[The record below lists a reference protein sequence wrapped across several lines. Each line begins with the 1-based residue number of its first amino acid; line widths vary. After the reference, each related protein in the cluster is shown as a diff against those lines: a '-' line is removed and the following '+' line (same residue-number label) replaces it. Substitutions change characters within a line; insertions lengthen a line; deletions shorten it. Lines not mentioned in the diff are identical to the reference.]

1 MSRPPLPL
9 GTHGDIT
16 VTKVRPMTWEAR
28 CRYRDLN
35 GVVSRPAAW
44 GPSKSAAKRAL
55 LAKLATITT
64 TAAKGGWTRETRF
77 KVVAD
82 RWESNLEHE
91 VAHGTMSAGT
101 QRTYLSFLKN
111 HARPRLDALMMW
123 EVSAIIC
130 DDLIKD
136 TRNAKGYDSAKTVR
150 TILSAICSLAVRLG
164 AIDVNPVRSTA
175 RLAKGRD
182 DQKDVKAMTSEQI
195 DEMLTGLGKCAIN
208 KEKDSQ
214 GRRVGKRV
222 LVWRDLPE
230 LAEAMLATGVR
241 IGEILAT
248 SGDDVIKDDDGK
260 PAIRI
265 DTHIVRVTGKG
276 LVRVPGRKGN
286 KPGVILTI
294 PSWSAATFARRKL
307 AAGPNGPLFA
317 SLEGGWLDPSNTIN
331 RLREA
336 LNESGFAWVTSHV
349 WRKTVATLLDKAG
362 LNVSEIADQL
372 GNTRAVTEKHY
383 IKPRSRNTKAAAAL
397 ESIKRNHKETG

>member
-1 MSRPPLPL
+1 
-9 GTHGDIT
+9 
-16 VTKVRPMTWEAR
+16 VTSQ
-28 CRYRDLN
+28 C
-35 GVVSRPAAW
+35 
-44 GPSKSAAKRAL
+44 
-55 LAKLATITT
+55 
-64 TAAKGGWTRETRF
+64 F
-77 KVVAD
+77 
-82 RWESNLEHE
+82 
-91 VAHGTMSAGT
+91 HGTRSAGT

-111 HARPRLDALMMW
+111 HVRPRLDALMMW
-123 EVSAIIC
+123 EVTAIIC

-208 KEKDSQ
+208 KEKDSK

-260 PAIRI
+260 AAVRI
-265 DTHIVRVTGKG
+265 NTHIVRVKGQG
-276 LVRVPGRKGN
+276 LVRVSGRKGN

-349 WRKTVATLLDKAG
+349 WRKTVATLLDEAG
-362 LNVSEIADQL
+362 LNVSEIARP
-372 GNTRAVTEKHY
+372 TRQHQGRHREALHQAQTPQHEGRRRPSSRSSVTTTRPDKRTVSGLSEPKTNS
-383 IKPRSRNTKAAAAL
+383 PEPTQGLLTWGFAPPAGL
-397 ESIKRNHKETG
+397 EPATLRLTAECSAN